1 MSKAAWLTSA
11 VAVVALATGL
21 TAAPATELAVSAGVA
36 TRQQTDFVLACE
48 NGRSYP
54 IQARAVTDQ
63 GDLVTGY
70 VWTGRHHPAHIR
82 LVPMG
87 AGYRYA
93 ARGLWIDGW
102 RQDAIL
108 NFGKNKSLACDV
120 VRG

>member
-1 MSKAAWLTSA
+1 
-11 VAVVALATGL
+11 
-21 TAAPATELAVSAGVA
+21 
-36 TRQQTDFVLACE
+36 
-48 NGRSYP
+48 
-54 IQARAVTDQ
+54 
-63 GDLVTGY
+63 

>member
-1 MSKAAWLTSA
+1 MSKTAWLTSA
-11 VAVVALATGL
+11 AAVVALATGL
-21 TAAPATELAVSAGVA
+21 TAAPATELAASAGVA
-36 TRQQTDFVLACE
+36 TRQQSDFVLACE